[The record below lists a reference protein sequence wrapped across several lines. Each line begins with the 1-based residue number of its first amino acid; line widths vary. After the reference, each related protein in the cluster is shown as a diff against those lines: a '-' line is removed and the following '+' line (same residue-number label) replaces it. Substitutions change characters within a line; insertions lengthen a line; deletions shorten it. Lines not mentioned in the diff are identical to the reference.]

1 MKLLNHAIVRCLCA
15 LVAGMLL
22 VAYPDQISVYFI
34 IAIGALFFIPGLFTV
49 ISYYVNV
56 RKGGS
61 PFPLSGIG
69 SALFGLWLMI
79 MPGFFANIFMYVL
92 GAVLVLAGI
101 HQISRL
107 VAVRNVATVSG
118 IFYVMPTLVLIAGVL
133 VLINPFV
140 ARTVPI
146 VIIGISAVIYAVADF
161 IRIVRFRK
169 YLGQAESHVVDVSAE
184 ATPPDSKPATWND
197 SENIAASERS
207 GEAATSEK

>member
-1 MKLLNHAIVRCLCA
+1 
-15 LVAGMLL
+15 
-22 VAYPDQISVYFI
+22 
-34 IAIGALFFIPGLFTV
+34 
-49 ISYYVNV
+49 
-56 RKGGS
+56 
-61 PFPLSGIG
+61 
-69 SALFGLWLMI
+69 
-79 MPGFFANIFMYVL
+79 MYVL

-118 IFYVMPTLVLIAGVL
+118 VFYVMPTLVLIAGVL

-146 VIIGISAVIYAVADF
+146 IIIGISAVIYAVADF

-169 YLGQAESHVVDVSAE
+169 YLGQESYVVDVSTE
-184 ATPPDSKPATWND
+184 ATTTDSKPATWND

-207 GEAATSEK
+207 GEAATPEK